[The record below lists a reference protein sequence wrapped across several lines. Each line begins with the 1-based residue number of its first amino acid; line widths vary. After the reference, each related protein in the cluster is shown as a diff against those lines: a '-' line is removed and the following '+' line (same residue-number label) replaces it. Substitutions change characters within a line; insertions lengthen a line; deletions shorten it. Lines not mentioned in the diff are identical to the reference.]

1 MLNDVIIRKVTVEDA
16 RQVADVMNSV
26 IAEGRHTIFDRPFT
40 VEEETQFI
48 SSLGSRSVLH
58 VAEIAG
64 KITGVQSID
73 LLTDLA
79 TSVQHVATMGTWL
92 LLDYR
97 GLGIGR
103 SLAEESFRFARSHGY
118 RKIVIQVLADNHRAL
133 RFYRSL
139 GFCDVGIAKQHVQ
152 LGGVFYD
159 EVYLEKYLF

>member
-1 MLNDVIIRKVTVEDA
+1 MNILIRKATVDDA

-26 IAEGRHTIFDRPFT
+26 IAEGKHTIFDRPFS
-40 VEEETQFI
+40 VEEETKFI
-48 SSLGSRSVLH
+48 SSLGSRSALH

-73 LLTDLA
+73 LLTELA

-92 LLDYR
+92 LLNYR

-118 RKIVIQVLADNHRAL
+118 RKILIQVLADNHRAL

-139 GFCDVGIAKQHVQ
+139 GFCDVGIAKQHVR

-159 EVYLEKYLF
+159 EVYLEKCLF

>member
-1 MLNDVIIRKVTVEDA
+1 MNILIRKATVDDA

-26 IAEGRHTIFDRPFT
+26 IAEGKHTIFDRPFS
-40 VEEETQFI
+40 VEEETKFI
-48 SSLGSRSVLH
+48 SSLGSRSALH

-64 KITGVQSID
+64 KIAGVQSID
-73 LLTDLA
+73 LLTELA

-92 LLDYR
+92 LLNYR
-97 GLGIGR
+97 RLGIGR

-118 RKIVIQVLADNHRAL
+118 RKILIQVLVDNYRAL

-152 LGGVFYD
+152 LEGVFYD
-159 EVYLEKYLF
+159 EVYLEKCLF